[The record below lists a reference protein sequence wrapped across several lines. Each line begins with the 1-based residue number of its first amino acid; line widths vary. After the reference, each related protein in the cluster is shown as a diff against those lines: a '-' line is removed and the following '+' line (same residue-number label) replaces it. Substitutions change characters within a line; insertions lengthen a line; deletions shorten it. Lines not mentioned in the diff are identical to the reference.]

1 MSAALSRLACSGV
14 VTVPRA
20 LIAETIDVI
29 AVLAGRDADRPPDA
43 LAQLRGLTATGECN
57 LTPAGDSS

>member
-1 MSAALSRLACSGV
+1 VQEAV

-29 AVLAGRDADRPPDA
+29 AVLAGRGTNRRLAELARVQDGLGPDGDY
-43 LAQLRGLTATGECN
+43 R
-57 LTPAGDSS
+57 LTPAGDHL